1 MTAADARMCAVL
13 VATAVIV
20 VCAVVEVRGWWG

>member
-1 MTAADARMCAVL
+1 MTATDARTCAVL

-20 VCAVVEVRGWWG
+20 VCFGFDLRAAWR